1 MEEKS
6 KFKEGK
12 VIYTISK
19 YPNGKYYNNEIN
31 NRSSTYQSVGP
42 FDTIKQAEQ
51 MLIKHRPK
59 AKKIKKISRPESAEY
74 THNGIPGKYDFDD
87 PKLGYSKI
95 NNKYIAV
102 TASQSKTFKTE
113 TGAKRWLE
121 KQGYKQVSKNS
132 KSKKPT
138 KSKQLKSFKDLEQ
151 KKIKTKS
158 INRNSK
164 PRKAQIDELEYS
176 LDPDSIEYVAYFS

>member
-12 VIYTISK
+12 AIYTVSK
-19 YPNGKYYNNEIN
+19 YPNGKYYNDEISDK
-31 NRSSTYQSVGP
+31 SSTYKGVGP
-42 FDTIKQAEQ
+42 FSTMKQAEQ

-59 AKKIKKISRPESAEY
+59 AKKMSRSESIEY
-74 THNGIPGKYDFDD
+74 THTGKAGKYDFDEIK
-87 PKLGYSKI
+87 PGYSKI
-95 NNKYIAV
+95 DNKYIAL
-102 TASQSKTFKTE
+102 THAQSKTFKTE
-113 TGAKRWLE
+113 AGAKRWLE

-151 KKIKTKS
+151 KKIKARS
-158 INRNSK
+158 IKKNSK
-164 PRKAQIDELEYS
+164 PRKSQIEELEYS
-176 LDPDSIEYVAYFS
+176 LDPDSIEYIAYFS